1 MALLLATSMTN
12 EKATPRCSQPQQ
24 TAAPTAFSCSTPDP
38 TVRYV
43 LVSWILDLAD
53 RAEKSG
59 QGEEQEGG
67 GKMFIML
74 QDGKFK

>member
-12 EKATPRCSQPQQ
+12 EKATARCSQPQQ

-43 LVSWILDLAD
+43 PVSWILDLAD
-53 RAEKSG
+53 GVEKSG

-67 GKMFIML
+67 GKIFIMF
-74 QDGKFK
+74 QNGKLK